1 MNKVKQMTIVKVLI
15 SATMFAALTACGGGA
30 GKMDDRTAIIEAC
43 NTQQGAGWLR
53 KEYGENYCECYADTA
68 KEKLDADFYKA
79 LVAAS
84 REALKVVDD
93 EAAREA
99 IARRNT
105 RFYAE
110 AEHRTQSCER
120 K

>member
-1 MNKVKQMTIVKVLI
+1 MTALKLLTGAIAL
-15 SATMFAALTACGGGA
+15 AAIAAIAACGGG
-30 GKMDDRTAIIEAC
+30 GKANDRAAIVEAC

-68 KEKLDADFYKA
+68 KEKLDADAYKTLA
-79 LVAAS
+79 AAS
-84 REALKVVDD
+84 REELKAGDD

-105 RFYAE
+105 RVYSE
-110 AEHRTQSCER
+110 ASHQAQSC
-120 K
+120 KKK